1 MSTIVEVSEDLQR
14 LLGDGGLK
22 PATLTRKRF
31 YDEVYIFFSLL
42 SVNNGRA
49 LNFRY
54 FYFQLAKFFSDAH
67 ARPLEEIL
75 TSEEDRKFFSDALW
89 RYLINFFWGGDAGS
103 QIIIES

>member
-1 MSTIVEVSEDLQR
+1 MPTFAEVSEEDLQR
-14 LLGDGGLK
+14 MLGDGGLK
-22 PATLTRKRF
+22 PETLTRRRRS
-31 YDEVYIFFSLL
+31 YDEVYILSLL

-89 RYLINFFWGGDAGS
+89 RYLIYFFLGGGTLGAK
-103 QIIIES
+103 

>member
-1 MSTIVEVSEDLQR
+1 M
-14 LLGDGGLK
+14 
-22 PATLTRKRF
+22 TRS
-31 YDEVYIFFSLL
+31 IFFSLL

-89 RYLINFFWGGDAGS
+89 RYLIYFFFLGGGCWEPNNNRILKHHFAR
-103 QIIIES
+103 